1 MPPLGGLPKIPD
13 KIYGEFTRS
22 WVINQSETVGSFD
35 NQYLLHVHETVKE
48 AKSTSGDYSRADCP
62 LSSLYCYCIVQ

>member
-22 WVINQSETVGSFD
+22 SERVNQSEAFD
-35 NQYLLHVHETVKE
+35 NKYLLHVHETVKE
-48 AKSTSGDYSRADCP
+48 AKSTSWEYS
-62 LSSLYCYCIVQ
+62 

>member
-35 NQYLLHVHETVKE
+35 NKYLLHVHETVKE
-48 AKSTSGDYSRADCP
+48 AKSTSGDYS
-62 LSSLYCYCIVQ
+62 